1 MVAARSGVGPVPG
14 GTAITHV
21 IDTMDPA
28 AGGPPQAVAAL
39 ASAQRAAGCS
49 VRVIY
54 FAGPATADGIS
65 RDYADVPAVDEVCWN
80 RVSADFRF
88 WTGRPASLAQ
98 RLGISGDSRVL
109 HLHGMWRPELL
120 RVSRL
125 ARRAGVPYVVAPLGM
140 LAPWSLARKKV
151 KKAIA
156 WRLAWK
162 RVLDAAA
169 AIHALNEEEALQ
181 IRARDVQT
189 PIEILP
195 NGVFLDQVQG
205 QVASWPS
212 VVPPGERYV
221 LFLGRL
227 HEVKGLDVLA
237 EAFAALAARSPGVR
251 LLIAGPDAGRR
262 DAFTRQIAGLGI
274 AERVHV
280 LGPVYG
286 RAKWHLVAH
295 AACLCQPSRQ
305 EGFSMSIVEA
315 LGAGVPVVI
324 SEQCHFAEVR
334 DAGAGA
340 VVPLDAR
347 AVARALEQLLT
358 EPARWE
364 AASRAARELVRARY
378 QWPDIAI
385 RTLEL
390 YGKILNS
397 QPAPSH

>member
-1 MVAARSGVGPVPG
+1 M
-14 GTAITHV
+14 AITHV
-21 IDTMDPA
+21 VDTMDAA

-54 FAGPATADGIS
+54 FAGPATADDIS
-65 RDYADVPAVDEVCWN
+65 RDYADVPAVDGVQWH
-80 RVSADFRF
+80 RVSADLRF
-88 WTGRPASLAQ
+88 WAGRRASLAH
-98 RLGISGDSRVL
+98 RLGISRNGSVL
-109 HLHGMWRPELL
+109 HLHGLWRPELL

-125 ARRAGVPYVVAPLGM
+125 ARRVGVPYVVAPLGM

-156 WRLAWK
+156 WQLAWK

-169 AIHALNEEEALQ
+169 AIHALNDEEAFQ
-181 IRARDVQT
+181 IRSCDVQT

-212 VVPPGERYV
+212 VVPRGERYV

-237 EAFAALAARSPGVR
+237 EAFAVLADRVPGVR
-251 LLIAGPDAGRR
+251 LIVAGPDAGRR

-274 AERVHV
+274 AERVHL

-286 RAKWHLVAH
+286 RAKWQLLAH

-324 SEQCHFAEVR
+324 SEQCHFAEVHK
-334 DAGAGA
+334 AGAGA
-340 VVPLDAR
+340 VVPLDAG
-347 AVARALEQLLT
+347 AVARALEQMLT

-378 QWPDIAI
+378 QWPDIAT
-385 RTLEL
+385 RALAL
-390 YGKILNS
+390 YARILKS
-397 QPAPSH
+397 QPVASH